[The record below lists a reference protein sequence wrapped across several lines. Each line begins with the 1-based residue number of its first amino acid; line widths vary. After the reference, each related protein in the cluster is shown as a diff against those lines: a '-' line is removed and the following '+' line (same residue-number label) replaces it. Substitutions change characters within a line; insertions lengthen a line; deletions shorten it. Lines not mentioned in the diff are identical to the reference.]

1 MTLLQVRRTGPLSN
15 RWATKPGCETGVAAC
30 GRGCTGRIMRLSK
43 LENLIKVDVQKE
55 TVTWKPPNRQTERSK
70 RGIMR
75 LDFNI
80 VFDCRIGGIYVLSV
94 KHRCR
99 ASTPFAYAKA
109 PFLHILQKNFCPKWK
124 SFWKSIRHKRCKS
137 IPSNFVWYFMVW
149 SPFCIDVIFIITTC
163 WQWRKRMLR

>member
-1 MTLLQVRRTGPLSN
+1 MTLLQVRRTGPLPN
-15 RWATKPGCETGVAAC
+15 RWATKPGRETGVAAC

-43 LENLIKVDVQKE
+43 LENLIKADVQKE

-109 PFLHILQKNFCPKWK
+109 PFLHTLQKNFCPKWK

-137 IPSNFVWYFMVW
+137 IPSNFVWYFIVW
-149 SPFCIDVIFIITTC
+149 SPFYFDVIFIITTC

>member
-1 MTLLQVRRTGPLSN
+1 MAFAAVRHDPVASPQDGTPTKQVSDKTRLRN
-15 RWATKPGCETGVAAC
+15 RCGSLWA
-30 GRGCTGRIMRLSK
+30 RMH
-43 LENLIKVDVQKE
+43 
-55 TVTWKPPNRQTERSK
+55 RQTERSK

-109 PFLHILQKNFCPKWK
+109 PFLHTLQKNFCPKWK
-124 SFWKSIRHKRCKS
+124 SF
-137 IPSNFVWYFMVW
+137 
-149 SPFCIDVIFIITTC
+149 
-163 WQWRKRMLR
+163 